1 MRLDH
6 LLSKEEEVRVL
17 DTVEYFIKVLKDS
30 WCRCAQGKHPFPSR
44 TRRLRLVR
52 PMVLCWRRH
61 GRAGGCQDY
70 YKNSLER
77 VFYIERTY
85 LNGRRKRRSLWD
97 SWKKEW
103 EGCVNLLQQGSAVP
117 YNWFL
122 PVIRELKRLS
132 FLMTDK
138 TSVAHVLWKLHIES
152 ISRIHEFLR

>member
-1 MRLDH
+1 
-6 LLSKEEEVRVL
+6 
-17 DTVEYFIKVLKDS
+17 
-30 WCRCAQGKHPFPSR
+30 
-44 TRRLRLVR
+44 
-52 PMVLCWRRH
+52 
-61 GRAGGCQDY
+61 
-70 YKNSLER
+70 

-138 TSVAHVLWKLHIES
+138 TSVSHVLWKLHIES